1 MEPFKS
7 FPCPGKVEVQ
17 LDEILDISKASDNLP
32 FQQNVHLLPKVCIK
46 HLRVDVHSRC
56 VFE

>member
-56 VFE
+56 VI